1 MNISDITIEKLT
13 DDFGI
18 PTFFKGCN
26 VVSKEDATELQITY
40 DKDGEYVGIK
50 YKTSGK
56 KKEVEVTYDDITTIK
71 EVKKTNPNVFK
82 ELSIK
87 CGSQSSYTLYGLS
100 LCCINPDFRKN
111 EEELDKKLKNLGI
124 KFRKEYS
131 DNRLV
136 LRYKISKTYS

>member
-1 MNISDITIEKLT
+1 MNILDITIKKLT

-26 VVSKEDATELQITY
+26 IVSKEDATELQITY
-40 DKDGEYVGIK
+40 DKEGEYVGIK
-50 YKTSGK
+50 YKSNK
-56 KKEVEVTYDDITTIK
+56 KTEITYDDITTIK
-71 EVKKTNPNVFK
+71 EVKKTNPGIFK

-87 CGSQSSYTLYGLS
+87 CGCESSHTLYGLS
-100 LCCINPDFRKN
+100 LCCINPHFREN
-111 EEELDKKLKNLGI
+111 EEKLDKKLKNLGI
-124 KFRKEYS
+124 ESKKEYS